1 MADSD
6 YGKELA
12 SLDFKNLI
20 GGPLSAVVEAQAMA
34 AESTVNFIKN
44 MGFDQEGNPQ
54 YVTFKYQKSATQ
66 AEGEA
71 KQSDQNEMMEM
82 QVPFLTLIP
91 IPFIRVDEATI
102 DFNAKINA
110 INYSTK
116 TSDHKFDAGSDR
128 RKGFIGRL
136 LGIKASYSYKS
147 TTNSGNRVERTF
159 TLAIHVRAVQDEM
172 PGGMEKILG
181 ILESSIRDNMVT
193 RQAAWV
199 EKK

>member
-1 MADSD
+1 MTDSD

-91 IPFIRVDEATI
+91 IPFIRIDEATI
-102 DFNAKINA
+102 DFNVKINA

-193 RQAAWV
+193 RQAAGV

>member
-102 DFNAKINA
+102 DFNA

-193 RQAAWV
+193 RQAAGV

>member
-1 MADSD
+1 M
-6 YGKELA
+6 L
-12 SLDFKNLI
+12 
-20 GGPLSAVVEAQAMA
+20 
-34 AESTVNFIKN
+34 
-44 MGFDQEGNPQ
+44 
-54 YVTFKYQKSATQ
+54 
-66 AEGEA
+66 
-71 KQSDQNEMMEM
+71 
-82 QVPFLTLIP
+82 LTIHQ
-91 IPFIRVDEATI
+91 
-102 DFNAKINA
+102 
-110 INYSTK
+110 

-193 RQAAWV
+193 RQAAGV

>member
-20 GGPLSAVVEAQAMA
+20 RGPLSAVVEAQAMA

-102 DFNAKINA
+102 DFNVKINA

-193 RQAAWV
+193 RQAAGV

>member
-110 INYSTK
+110 INYSNK

-159 TLAIHVRAVQDEM
+159 TLAIRVRAVQDEM

-193 RQAAWV
+193 RQAAGV

>member
-110 INYSTK
+110 INYSNK

-193 RQAAWV
+193 RQAAGV

>member
-20 GGPLSAVVEAQAMA
+20 GGPLSAVIEAQAMA

-110 INYSTK
+110 INYSNK

-193 RQAAWV
+193 RQAAGV

>member
-110 INYSTK
+110 VNYSAK

-193 RQAAWV
+193 RQAAGV

>member
-110 INYSTK
+110 INYSNK
-116 TSDHKFDAGSDR
+116 TSDHKFEAGSDR

-193 RQAAWV
+193 RQAAGV